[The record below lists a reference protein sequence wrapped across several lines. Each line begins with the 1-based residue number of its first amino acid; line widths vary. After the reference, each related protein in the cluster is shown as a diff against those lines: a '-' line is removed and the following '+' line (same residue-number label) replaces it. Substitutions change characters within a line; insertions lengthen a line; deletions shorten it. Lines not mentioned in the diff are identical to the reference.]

1 MNRESLNSMLRTIKS
16 YLYIPITVLLAFF
29 VFKVLLLPG
38 IVPTASMEP
47 TIRAGSFY
55 MASRVTYAIQ
65 GPQRGNIVLFRDR
78 TEGNNIGY
86 IKRIIGMPGDS
97 ILISQGKVY
106 VNGAELDE
114 SEYLPDGIYTEA
126 GNLEEYQVPEGY
138 YFVLGDN
145 REDSNDSR
153 YMKYP
158 FIAEKDMY
166 AYPLFYV
173 HIPGWV

>member
-1 MNRESLNSMLRTIKS
+1 MNRASQNCMLKTIKS

-55 MASRVTYAIQ
+55 MASQVTYAIQ
-65 GPQRGNIVLFRDR
+65 GPQRGKIVLFRDG
-78 TEGNNIGY
+78 TEGTNIGY
-86 IKRIIGMPGDS
+86 VKRIIGMPGDN
-97 ILISQGKVY
+97 IRISQGKVY

-114 SEYLPDGIYTEA
+114 SEYLPDGIFTEA
-126 GNLEEYQVPEGY
+126 GNCEEYQVPAGY

-153 YMKYP
+153 YMKNP
-158 FIAEKDMY
+158 FVPETDMY

>member
-1 MNRESLNSMLRTIKS
+1 MNRASLNCMLRTIKS
-16 YLYIPITVLLAFF
+16 YLYIPITVLSAFF

-65 GPQRGNIVLFRDR
+65 GPQRGKIVLFRDR
-78 TEGNNIGY
+78 AEGNTIGY
-86 IKRIIGMPGDS
+86 VKRIIGMPGDN
-97 ILISQGKVY
+97 IRISQGKVY

-114 SEYLPDGIYTEA
+114 REYLPYGVYTEA
-126 GNLEEYQVPEGY
+126 GNCEEYQVPESY

-153 YMKYP
+153 YMKDT
-158 FIAEKDMY
+158 FVAETDMY

-173 HIPGWV
+173 QIPGWH

>member
-1 MNRESLNSMLRTIKS
+1 MNRASLNCMLRTIKS
-16 YLYIPITVLLAFF
+16 YLYIPITVLSAFF

-65 GPQRGNIVLFRDR
+65 GPQRGKIVLFRDR
-78 TEGNNIGY
+78 AEGNKIGY
-86 IKRIIGMPGDS
+86 VKRIIGMPGDN
-97 ILISQGKVY
+97 IRISQGKVY

-114 SEYLPDGIYTEA
+114 SEYLPDCVYTEA
-126 GNLEEYQVPEGY
+126 GNCEEYQVPEGY
-138 YFVLGDN
+138 FFVLGDN
-145 REDSNDSR
+145 RDDSNDSR
-153 YMKYP
+153 YMKDP
-158 FIAEKDMY
+158 FVSGSDMY

-173 HIPGWV
+173 QIPGWH

>member
-1 MNRESLNSMLRTIKS
+1 MNKTSLNSMLRTIKS

-29 VFKVLLLPG
+29 VFKVVLLPG

-47 TIRAGSFY
+47 TIQAGSFY

-65 GPQRGNIVLFRDR
+65 GPQRGKIVLFRDR

-86 IKRIIGMPGDS
+86 VKRIIGMPGDS
-97 ILISQGKVY
+97 IRISQGKVY

-126 GNLEEYQVPEGY
+126 GNFEEYQVPEGY

-153 YMKYP
+153 YMKDP
-158 FIAEKDMY
+158 FVAEKDMY